1 MSALSIIAVPAVGS
15 AAAGTAVASPQEVGQ
30 APGRDAVAV
39 IHSPGGAFVGTIKLQ
54 VSDDGSAWT
63 DAATAQA
70 MTGPGIAFIPHAA
83 ARNYRLNCTAYTSGS
98 IAATII
104 S

>member
-15 AAAGTAVASPQEVGQ
+15 AAAGTAVANPLEVGQ

-39 IHSPGGAFVGTIKLQ
+39 IHSPGGAFVGTVKLQ
-54 VSDDGSAWT
+54 TSDDNSTWA

-70 MTGPGIAFIPHAA
+70 MTGPGIAFVAHAA
-83 ARNYRLNCTAYTSGS
+83 ARYYRLNVTAYTSGS
-98 IAATII
+98 ISATII

>member
-39 IHSPGGAFVGTIKLQ
+39 IHSPGGAFVGTVKLQ
-54 VSDDGSAWT
+54 TSDDNSSWA

-70 MTGPGIAFIPHAA
+70 MTGPGIAFIAHAA
-83 ARNYRLNCTAYTSGS
+83 ARFYRLNVTAWTSGS
-98 IAATII
+98 ISATVI